1 LDLILST
8 LLFCEPIVFDAFMND
23 RQSRLQALIEE
34 ATGKA
39 AYSGSVQEEGIDVE
53 ADDDAIEAELTLA

>member
-1 LDLILST
+1 MDLIYPS
-8 LLFCEPIVFDAFMND
+8 LLRADSFDAFMND